1 VLRITF
7 PTRDDPPVFILEGR
21 LAGLWVKELL
31 RVTHDIGP
39 NTNCV
44 FDIEDVLYV
53 DQLGE
58 QTLGWL
64 NRLGATFIAE
74 NAYGK
79 DLCERLH
86 LRRRAAAN
94 EMNERRKRRTVQS
107 SPDSSPPSSR
117 ARPPPKDS
125 MLKARLAGEE
135 SADSLERL

>member
-1 VLRITF
+1 MDYNLLQKWQCVCIPIDMLRITL
-7 PTRDDPPVFILEGR
+7 PMRDDPPVFILEGR

-39 NTNCV
+39 NTNCI
-44 FDIEDVLYV
+44 FDIEELLYV

-86 LRRRAAAN
+86 LRRKLAEN
-94 EMNERRKRRTVQS
+94 GVQERGRVNRKS
-107 SPDSSPPSSR
+107 SELCPDPLHPLARPRPPS
-117 ARPPPKDS
+117 
-125 MLKARLAGEE
+125 
-135 SADSLERL
+135 